1 MTPKLRLAIVLPI
14 LMLCAAF
21 PVMRWER
28 HVQAS
33 LPSKREYP
41 VLPTAT
47 LIYRGLNAPAVL
59 FSTLCIEVLPIY
71 RVDSPPPVFLGIAV
85 ADLFFFGSVLVLWC
99 AVGVLLDHSRVPRS
113 PVRRGSISKRVL
125 VTSLLLLSAIVL
137 FCAGLVPIQ
146 HAGISGNPRGDV
158 VEGALFLLWSAV
170 IALFSVGRVAKGS
183 RRLDQKST

>member
-1 MTPKLRLAIVLPI
+1 MPKLRLAIVLPI

-71 RVDSPPPVFLGIAV
+71 RVDNPPPVFLGIAV
-85 ADLFFFGSVLVLWC
+85 NDFFFFGSVLVLWC
-99 AVGVLLDHSRVPRS
+99 AIGVLLDCSRVPKS
-113 PVRRGSISKRVL
+113 PVHRGTMSKRVL
-125 VTSLLLLSAIVL
+125 VTSLLLLIAIVL
-137 FCAGLVPIQ
+137 FYAGLVPIQ
-146 HAGISGNPRGDV
+146 KARISANPRGDIL
-158 VEGALFLLWSAV
+158 EGALFLLWSAV
-170 IALFSVGRVAKGS
+170 IALFSVGRVAKGI
-183 RRLDQKST
+183 RRVDKKTT